1 MDERDPL
8 LSLSTVR
15 RSSCQ
20 GNRLDLVLRGKK
32 TLLSL
37 TATSRG
43 RATCGVENRWEVF
56 RPCNTTTRMLA
67 WHDSPKL
74 RRWSTVLLAGT
85 VSFRPRFH

>member
-43 RATCGVENRWEVF
+43 RVTCGVEHRWEV
-56 RPCNTTTRMLA
+56 
-67 WHDSPKL
+67 
-74 RRWSTVLLAGT
+74 RRQ
-85 VSFRPRFH
+85 